1 MAAVDDRVA
10 TVRAFNRFYTG
21 IIGVLGE
28 GLLETPYSLTEARV
42 IFELAQ
48 RDTTELA
55 ELRRALGIDAGY
67 VSRMLARF
75 EADGIATRER
85 SGTDRRRQVVRLTN
99 AGRKTFRMLDQCA
112 ADDVHALLSRLS
124 EEDRRRLVGGMET
137 IRGVL
142 EGASRAE
149 TVVLHPPEPGDFGWM
164 IGRNAVVYAD
174 EFGWDETY
182 EALVARIVADYI
194 ERHDPRRERAWI
206 AEVGG
211 ERVGAILC
219 VRNDD
224 DVAQLRLLLVE
235 PHARGLGVGTRL
247 VDECLRFARRAGY
260 SRIMLWTNDVLAD
273 ARRIYERA
281 GFELLEEEPHH
292 SFGHDLVGQT
302 WARSLPDTATPP

>member
-67 VSRMLARF
+67 LSRVLARF

-85 SGTDRRRQVVRLTN
+85 SSTDGRRQLVSLTK
-99 AGRKTFRMLDQCA
+99 AGRKTFRTLDQRA
-112 ADDVHALLSRLS
+112 ADDVHALLRRLP
-124 EEDRRRLVGGMET
+124 EADRRRLVGGMET

-142 EGASRAE
+142 EGAPRADA
-149 TVVLHPPEPGDFGWM
+149 VVLRPPEPGDFGWI
-164 IGRNAVVYAD
+164 IGRNAAVYAD
-174 EFGWDETY
+174 EYGWDETY
-182 EALVARIVADYI
+182 EALVARIVAGYL
-194 ERHDPRRERAWI
+194 EHHDPHRERAWI

-211 ERVGAILC
+211 ERVGAVLC
-219 VRNDD
+219 VRKDD

-235 PHARGLGVGTRL
+235 THARGLGIGTRL

-260 SRIMLWTNDVLAD
+260 SRIMLWTNDVLVD

-292 SFGHDLVGQT
+292 SFGRDLVGQT
-302 WARSLPDTATPP
+302 WARRLSGEVRGS